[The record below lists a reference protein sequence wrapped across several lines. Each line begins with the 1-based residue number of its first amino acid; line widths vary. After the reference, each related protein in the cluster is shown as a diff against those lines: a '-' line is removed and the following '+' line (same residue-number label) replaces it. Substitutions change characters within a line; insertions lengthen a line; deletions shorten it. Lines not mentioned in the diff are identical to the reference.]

1 MELENILIELTYDEI
16 VGSRKIMFDN
26 ISFDSRNVDVN
37 SMFFAIRGWTHDGHD
52 YIDQAIENGC
62 KILVV
67 DRDVPIVRDCTI
79 VRVPC
84 TSIALSHVASIFY
97 HNPSHK
103 ISLVGITGTNGKTTT
118 ATLLYDLFSQM
129 GITCGL
135 ISTVE
140 NRIGKKIVPST
151 HTTPNPI
158 ELNDLLSQMLK
169 EGCEYA
175 FMEVSSHAIHQK
187 RTKHLNFEG
196 AILTNITHDH
206 LDYHKTFKEYLN
218 VKKELFD
225 NLSKSAFALSNIDDK
240 NGRFILQNCVAKKFS
255 YALKTPADYKAKI
268 IENNLDGLV
277 LKINGKD
284 LFTRLIGSFNAYN
297 VLAVYAASILL
308 KINELDVLR
317 GLSCLKSAEGRFEHF
332 QGNNGVTVIV
342 DYAHTPDALKNVLK
356 TIQSI
361 RSSDSKVRTVIGCG
375 GDRDKTKRPEMAK
388 IAFGLSDAVVFTS
401 DNPRTEDPQQIIQ
414 EMLSGLT
421 EVEQIDAFVNQDRLQ
436 AIKMAISFS
445 QSKDIVLIAGKGH
458 EKYQEINGVRHQFDD
473 MAITKRILKIK
484 QEL

>member
-1 MELENILIELTYDEI
+1 MDLENILIELTYDEI
-16 VGSRKIMFDN
+16 IGSRKVGFDN
-26 ISFDSRNVDVN
+26 MSFDSRNVDVN
-37 SMFFAIRGWTHDGHD
+37 SIFFAIRGWTQDGHD
-52 YIDQAIENGC
+52 YIDQVIENGC

-67 DRDVPIVRDCTI
+67 DREVSLVKDCTI

-84 TSIALSHVASIFY
+84 TSTALSHVASIFY
-97 HNPSHK
+97 QNPSKK

-158 ELNDLLSQMLK
+158 QLNALLSQMLN

-225 NLSKSAFALSNIDDK
+225 DLSKSAFALSNIDDK
-240 NGRFILQNCVAKKFS
+240 NGHFILQNCSAKKYS

-297 VLAVYAASILL
+297 VLAVYTASMLL

-317 GLSCLKSAEGRFEHF
+317 GLSCLKSAEGRFDHF
-332 QGNNGVTVIV
+332 QGSNGVTVIV

-361 RSSDSKVRTVIGCG
+361 RPSDSKVRTVIGCG

-388 IAFGLSDAVVFTS
+388 IAYGHSDAVVFTS
-401 DNPRTEDPQQIIQ
+401 DNPRTEDPHQIIQ
-414 EMLSGLT
+414 EMLAGLS
-421 EVEQIDAFVNQDRLQ
+421 EDQQIDAFVNQDRLQ

-445 QSKDIVLIAGKGH
+445 RAKDIVLIAGKGH